1 MLTYQQRTTLGG
13 VAMSEAIN
21 QLITT
26 ECQLSQIKHWLK
38 ATHQMNMEEF
48 IILYKIHSV
57 EKMSGKELRDTLHYE
72 MKWNTSKIDVLIRKL
87 YKKGLIAKQRSETDE
102 RQVFYLLDEEQHDL
116 MSSIVKE
123 IDFNTAA

>member
-1 MLTYQQRTTLGG
+1 MQNELTYQHRITLGG
-13 VAMSEAIN
+13 VAMTKAIN

-38 ATHQMNMEEF
+38 TTHQMNMEEF

-57 EKMSGKELRDTLHYE
+57 EKMSGKELRDSLHYE

-87 YKKGLIAKQRSETDE
+87 YKKK
-102 RQVFYLLDEEQHDL
+102 
-116 MSSIVKE
+116 
-123 IDFNTAA
+123 FNCEATF